1 METLA
6 RLLRPVFLPLLRLE
20 LAPPHLPEGSSLVRA
35 LKPTEQWLAYRFLAV
50 LFGLLNQLIGAA
62 VGAIALVMS
71 GGRWGLVLAVFIALV
86 EVGVVGFALVATRVD
101 YELRHYLVG
110 DRSLRVAQGA
120 WKREEVTLSYA
131 NIQNLEVTQGPLERL
146 FGFKSLSI
154 STAGSDGGPG
164 DATSHV
170 VSLVG
175 LEDADE
181 LRGLMLNMLRRHHDS
196 GLGDAP
202 ERVPAAS
209 ALTTRRLV
217 EIRDAA
223 RALSEAARA
232 SSSAR

>member
-71 GGRWGLVLAVFIALV
+71 GGRWGLALAVLIALV

-181 LRGLMLNMLRRHHDS
+181 LRGLMLNMLRRHRDS

-202 ERVPAAS
+202 VRVPTAS
-209 ALTTRRLV
+209 ALMTARLV
-217 EIRDAA
+217 EVRDAA

-232 SSSAR
+232 ASSSR

>member
-20 LAPPHLPEGSSLVRA
+20 LTPPHLPEGTSLVRA

-71 GGRWGLVLAVFIALV
+71 GGRWGLVLAVLIALV

-202 ERVPAAS
+202 ARVPTPS
-209 ALTTRRLV
+209 ALMTTRLV
-217 EIRDAA
+217 EVRDAA